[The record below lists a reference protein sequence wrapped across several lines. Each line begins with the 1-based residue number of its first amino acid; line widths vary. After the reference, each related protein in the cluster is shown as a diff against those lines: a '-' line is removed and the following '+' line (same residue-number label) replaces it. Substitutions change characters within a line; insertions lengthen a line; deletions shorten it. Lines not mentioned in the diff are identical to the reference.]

1 VAKQAKQP
9 KKRKPQI
16 DPAGLR
22 GPEWEWADELSLT
35 TGGLPG
41 SGDDLWK
48 GITEHIERPAKS
60 VPVVHDVDVVV
71 VGGGVAGTIA
81 AIAAARHGAAT
92 LVVDEFSSLG
102 GNMGV
107 GLWAGGSVH
116 LSLSDPNAFPNGI
129 GGIPGEFA
137 ERAIHGE
144 NRMLG
149 QNAYFRD
156 AQAVKTVAIEML
168 EAAGGQVFLNGVFS
182 DVLLEGGA
190 VVGLFVETK
199 SGTMA
204 IRSKVVIDCTG
215 TADVADRAG
224 APVIVRPTHPSAGVF
239 FAVAN
244 VEYGVYEQA
253 LTDRGDLSDDDK
265 AWAKDHEGARP
276 YMPWARQA
284 WEADEFYI
292 IDVVGNFAT
301 LEISMKPPTRT
312 HPGMQRGRTRVNGN
326 WNPGDALALSRI
338 NQRMHPYIYHFVEFL
353 RHRVPG
359 YQNANL
365 HIVSPFTHSRGG
377 KCIEAEYT
385 VTGDDVTNDARFD
398 DVVYKFWGPSPA
410 GCDIPYRAMIPKKI
424 DGLMA
429 AGRSA
434 MNRGP
439 QFRSRYSCQLMGQAA
454 GVAAAMAV
462 KHGVQPRAVD
472 VKELQR
478 ALHTLGANM
487 GPEERLK
494 ELGLL

>member
-1 VAKQAKQP
+1 MAKKT

-22 GPEWEWADELSLT
+22 GPDWEWADERSLT

-41 SGDDLWK
+41 SGEDLWK
-48 GITEHIERPAKS
+48 GIAEHVERPAKS
-60 VPVVHDVDVVV
+60 APVVYDVDVVV
-71 VGGGVAGTIA
+71 VGGGVAGSIA
-81 AIAAARHGAAT
+81 AIAAARQGAQT

-129 GGIPGEFA
+129 GGIPGELA
-137 ERAIHGE
+137 DGVLRGE
-144 NRMLG
+144 KRQVG

-156 AQAVKTVAIEML
+156 SQAVKAVAIEML
-168 EAAGGQVFLNGVFS
+168 EEAGGKALLNAFFS
-182 DVLLEGGA
+182 DVLLEGDT
-190 VVGLFVETK
+190 VRGLFVETK

-239 FAVAN
+239 FAVAG
-244 VEYGVYEQA
+244 VDYGVYQQA
-253 LTDRGDLSDDDK
+253 VTDRGDLSGDDH
-265 AWAKDHEGARP
+265 AWAKNHDGARP
-276 YMPWARQA
+276 YMPWVRQA

-292 IDVVGNFAT
+292 IDVVDDFAT
-301 LEISMKPPTRT
+301 LEISMKPPTPT
-312 HPGMQRGRTRVNGN
+312 HPRMQRGRTRVNGN
-326 WNPGDALALSRI
+326 WNPGDALALNRI
-338 NQRMHPYIYHFVEFL
+338 NQRMHPYLYHFVQFL
-353 RHRVPG
+353 RNRVPG

-365 HIVSPFTHSRGG
+365 HMVSPFTHARGG
-377 KCIEAEYT
+377 KCMEAEYT

-398 DVVYKFWGPSPA
+398 DVVYKFWSKSPN

-429 AGRSA
+429 AGKSA

-462 KHGVQPRAVD
+462 KQGIQPRGLD
-472 VKELQR
+472 VKELQK
-478 ALHTLGANM
+478 ALHALGANM
-487 GPEERLK
+487 GPEDRLK
-494 ELGLL
+494 ELGLV